1 MLFDALRNRFKWLI
15 IIVAAAFA
23 LGLLY
28 VGVPLFGGNTA
39 TSAQVIATVN
49 GNDISYLEHQT
60 AFQNLAYQ
68 YQMIYGPLSAADQE
82 FLQYQA
88 LEMVLATKLALD
100 AARKEGIRV
109 PKAEIDEKLREQ
121 RAMFESDAAYRQAL
135 RDFGMT
141 ENDLRRLIEEELLI
155 EKVLER
161 REAEVEITE

>member
-1 MLFDALRNRFKWLI
+1 
-15 IIVAAAFA
+15 
-23 LGLLY
+23 
-28 VGVPLFGGNTA
+28 
-39 TSAQVIATVN
+39 QVIATVN

-161 REAEVEITE
+161 REAEVEITEEEL